1 MADNSKAEFG
11 KSPESLKRGKF
22 KVLIIEN
29 DIDFIFIIKDQ
40 FKERKDIDITFSIA
54 GEKALDIL
62 WKAKEMEEPFNLVV
76 TDSSLVGE
84 LNGVEVAEAVKEKKF
99 AQRTFVLSV
108 FPERLTTE
116 MKKKGVGEII
126 PKTEITRLPN
136 SVSRELLR
144 QRDPQ
149 AFRMELRVKP
159 RKEIKNKA
167 AEMPAKL

>member
-84 LNGVEVAEAVKEKKF
+84 LNGVEVAEAVKEKKL
-99 AQRTFVLSV
+99 R
-108 FPERLTTE
+108 
-116 MKKKGVGEII
+116 
-126 PKTEITRLPN
+126 TRLQKCPQSCRIRICYSPHSLPILKN
-136 SVSRELLR
+136 WKRLPQDLL
-144 QRDPQ
+144 
-149 AFRMELRVKP
+149 
-159 RKEIKNKA
+159 
-167 AEMPAKL
+167 